1 MVYDGKSYYKWMI
14 TGGNPHD
21 LGKLHGAVVGYG
33 DLMGFVSPTCDVW
46 MAFNHQQLG
55 YGSWMEFDGI

>member
-1 MVYDGKSYYKWMI
+1 MI